1 MNTKKVVLLATAV
14 AAAVAISLLL
24 ISALAA
30 AQQAPDARESDGADT
45 AGLLANG
52 VPSVTFTSGDWPW
65 YAHQGIAIHPEP
77 FVAGRPSEMC
87 AIVINKHITQT
98 YTARIEFGVGD
109 FGINVPFEPVGLTQV
124 TVPPGGEVTGCIV
137 WIPPDSSRRTVQAR
151 LVVDGFDD
159 QIIQRN
165 LDMEGALHPLTPQG
179 HSFVVR
185 NPATEPLTIGLGLI
199 SHPDLSGWGLALSD
213 YALVNM
219 GPGELR
225 TVVLTVTPPA
235 DLPTG
240 WQPIVDVEAYIGAE
254 NVGGFRKMD
263 FPPVPIHKPHEKGY
277 AESEIS
283 TVVYNTSDVT
293 MTVKLEFGW
302 AKFGMGI
309 PFSTTGI
316 MTPTRWVTLAP
327 GTATTVS
334 VPWTPAQSGHQC
346 VRVLLSDAA
355 DLYDPQESQRNVDVE
370 ERAFCGTNVFSFT
383 VYNDSLLTATVDIGL
398 ITFNVPEGWEVST
411 IPSDT
416 LELAPFTSGVVIVV
430 VKIPCPS
437 APSDMLDLQEM
448 YALQQEASSV
458 PTVDVE
464 GYVAG
469 DLVGGIELQFSSD
482 VEWPHAIYL
491 PVVMRE
497 N

>member
-254 NVGGFRKMD
+254 NVGGFRKV
-263 FPPVPIHKPHEKGY
+263 FRPPILLHRSPGPPY
-277 AESEIS
+277 AEEEIS
-283 TVVYNTSDVT
+283 IHPYPIIPSCPTDVCVELRNPT
-293 MTVKLEFGW
+293 PEPQDALVFFSWSHFGIGLPFTPINGPRPVHLPPKASSMNASTGSLPLMATCVSRLIW
-302 AKFGMGI
+302 RWPGM
-309 PFSTTGI
+309 PPSAANAASTQTD
-316 MTPTRWVTLAP
+316 RWNRGYLAP
-327 GTATTVS
+327 GPSSCATPTT
-334 VPWTPAQSGHQC
+334 TP
-346 VRVLLSDAA
+346 
-355 DLYDPQESQRNVDVE
+355 
-370 ERAFCGTNVFSFT
+370 
-383 VYNDSLLTATVDIGL
+383 
-398 ITFNVPEGWEVST
+398 
-411 IPSDT
+411 
-416 LELAPFTSGVVIVV
+416 
-430 VKIPCPS
+430 
-437 APSDMLDLQEM
+437 
-448 YALQQEASSV
+448 
-458 PTVDVE
+458 
-464 GYVAG
+464 
-469 DLVGGIELQFSSD
+469 
-482 VEWPHAIYL
+482 
-491 PVVMRE
+491 
-497 N
+497 

>member
-1 MNTKKVVLLATAV
+1 L
-14 AAAVAISLLL
+14 
-24 ISALAA
+24 
-30 AQQAPDARESDGADT
+30 PGREPLRS
-45 AGLLANG
+45 
-52 VPSVTFTSGDWPW
+52 
-65 YAHQGIAIHPEP
+65 
-77 FVAGRPSEMC
+77 
-87 AIVINKHITQT
+87 
-98 YTARIEFGVGD
+98 
-109 FGINVPFEPVGLTQV
+109 
-124 TVPPGGEVTGCIV
+124 
-137 WIPPDSSRRTVQAR
+137 
-151 LVVDGFDD
+151 
-159 QIIQRN
+159 QRN
-165 LDMEGALHPLTPQG
+165 IDVGEPLEPGKG
-179 HSFVVR
+179 HSLVFEVR
-185 NPATEPLTIGLGLI
+185 NPFDHSVTVTLGLI
-199 SHPDLSGWGLALSD
+199 PHRPGWGLELFPD
-213 YALVNM
+213 TLPDVM
-219 GPGELR
+219 PG
-225 TVVLTVTPPA
+225 VVRPVTLTVTPPPGA
-235 DLPTG
+235 QLGTG
-240 WQPIVDVEAYIGAE
+240 EPIVDVEAFAEGALL
-254 NVGGFRKMD
+254 GGFRKMD